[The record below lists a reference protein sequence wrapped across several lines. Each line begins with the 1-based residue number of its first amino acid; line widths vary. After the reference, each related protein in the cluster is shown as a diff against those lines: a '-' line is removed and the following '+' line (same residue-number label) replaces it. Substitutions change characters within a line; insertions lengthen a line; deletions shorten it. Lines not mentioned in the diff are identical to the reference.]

1 MIFPY
6 TQKETDYL
14 KKRDILLSKVIDS
27 LPHIERECDTDLFSA
42 VVHHIIGQQISTK
55 AQETIWARMNEK
67 FGLVTAEK
75 IDCASEE
82 ELQSLGMTFRKA
94 NYIKDFCRKVVLGE
108 FDLEAVEKK
117 NDEEAIKELVS
128 LKGIG
133 AWTAEMILLFCL
145 QRPDILSFDDLGIQ
159 RGMRMVY
166 QKVEITRDFFDE
178 KRKDLSPYGSVASL
192 YFWAVSG
199 GAIPELADPK
209 VEMKR
214 KKEN

>member
-6 TQKETDYL
+6 TQKETEYL
-14 KKRDILLSKVIDS
+14 KKRDKLLGEVIDR

-42 VVHHIIGQQISTK
+42 VVHYIIGQQISTK
-55 AQETIWARMNEK
+55 AQTTIWARMNEK
-67 FGLVTAEK
+67 FGSVTAEK
-75 IDCASEE
+75 ISVASEE

-145 QRPDILSFDDLGIQ
+145 QRLDILRFDDLGIQ